1 MVVQAKG
8 KPRASQGQA
17 EPDHLVSPDL
27 YLEGHILLMI
37 D

>member
-1 MVVQAKG
+1 MAVQAKG
-8 KPRASQGQA
+8 KPRASQGQT